1 MLVHFL
7 LNFSDGVR
15 QENNS
20 FHFIFKI
27 NWIKARGKKTLKR
40 QTPGNLVPRHLKKK
54 VRHFFE
60 IKVLKT
66 YFLNIFFSYFKNQW
80 CD

>member
-15 QENNS
+15 QENNL

-27 NWIKARGKKTLKR
+27 NWIKARGKK
-40 QTPGNLVPRHLKKK
+40 TPGNLVPRHLKKK

-66 YFLNIFFSYFKNQW
+66 YFLNIFFSYFKNQR